1 MKNKGRA
8 VVCLCCL
15 TSTMLVASTMCPSPK
30 GEETSITV
38 IKDFPTY
45 DTRLSDVEPTED
57 DILPIE
63 ITIAEEEISETP
75 DETVVLSSESTLNKS
90 NGVFYYNGFKETYY
104 NLNMAGVV
112 NTMRRLGYDY
122 EYWVRADGVKMFGD
136 YIIVAADLNLY
147 PRGTLLETSLGTA
160 IVCDTGGAIVG
171 NILDVAVSW

>member
-1 MKNKGRA
+1 MKNKGKA

-15 TSTMLVASTMCPSPK
+15 TSVVILSSAASPSPK

-38 IKDFPTY
+38 VRDFPTY

-63 ITIAEEEISETP
+63 IPVVEEISTTP
-75 DETVVLSSESTLNKS
+75 EETVVLSSESTLNES

-104 NLNMAGVV
+104 NLNMASVV
-112 NTMRRLGYDY
+112 STMKRLGYDY

-160 IVCDTGGAIVG
+160 IVCDTGSAIVG
-171 NILDVAVSW
+171 NVLDVAVSW